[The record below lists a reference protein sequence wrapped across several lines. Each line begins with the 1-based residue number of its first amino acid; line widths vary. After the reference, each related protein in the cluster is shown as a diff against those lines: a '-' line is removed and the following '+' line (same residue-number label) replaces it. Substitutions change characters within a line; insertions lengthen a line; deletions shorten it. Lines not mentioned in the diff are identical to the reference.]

1 MKTNC
6 KNCETLQEVK
16 KINAQRYFIL
26 YLCGVFLVPIFWL
39 AFLGEVYL
47 AEKRVFDSCYDNGS
61 FIMSS
66 TGWKMKCEADMDS
79 MMVNL
84 EDPKRD
90 IEK

>member
-26 YLCGVFLVPIFWL
+26 YLIGIFLVPIFWL

-47 AEKRVFDSCYDNGS
+47 AEKRIFESCYGNGG

-66 TGWKMKCEADMDS
+66 TGWKMKCEIDVDS
-79 MMVNL
+79 MMVMKK
-84 EDPKRD
+84 E
-90 IEK
+90 IER